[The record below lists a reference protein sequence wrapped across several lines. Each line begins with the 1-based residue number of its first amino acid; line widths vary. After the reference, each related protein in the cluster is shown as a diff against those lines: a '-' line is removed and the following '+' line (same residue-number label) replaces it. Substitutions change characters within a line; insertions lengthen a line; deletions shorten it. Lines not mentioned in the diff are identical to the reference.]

1 MCIYFDTSAQ
11 QMPPIPLD
19 AYQVCAVAASESAP
33 MLMAVGFASLS
44 LAYGKKPF
52 LPFVWQTPTPI
63 IPDVLIFSTIVY
75 TAWRSNLC
83 QFRIPTL
90 LRTIVR
96 DATHYFLVIFTSQL
110 LLVFITIL
118 GRVRILS
125 CLSVLSFSLAEA
137 LIAFNPIRP
146 RPVSNARIH
155 HLHLFTT
162 SFSMEQWKLCVRPN
176 ASLHLKPSG
185 LNWVSGTFR

>member
-1 MCIYFDTSAQ
+1 MVRSPSCPSSGGH
-11 QMPPIPLD
+11 PPR
-19 AYQVCAVAASESAP
+19 SS
-33 MLMAVGFASLS
+33 
-44 LAYGKKPF
+44 
-52 LPFVWQTPTPI
+52 
-63 IPDVLIFSTIVY
+63 PDVLIFSTIVY
-75 TAWRSNLC
+75 TAWQSNLR
-83 QFRIPTL
+83 QFRIPSL

-125 CLSVLSFSLAEA
+125 YLSVLSFSLADA
-137 LIAFNPIRP
+137 LVAFNLIRP

-162 SFSMEQWKLCVRPN
+162 SFSMEQWKLRVRPN
-176 ASLHLKPSG
+176 ASLLLNLSG